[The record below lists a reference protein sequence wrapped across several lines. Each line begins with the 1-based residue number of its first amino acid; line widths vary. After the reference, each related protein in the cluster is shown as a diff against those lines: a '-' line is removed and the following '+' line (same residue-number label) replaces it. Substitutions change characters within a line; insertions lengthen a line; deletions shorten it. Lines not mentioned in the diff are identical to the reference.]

1 MLTNIL
7 IAAAIVIIWI
17 MCSGIS
23 WLGLKGLQEGTVY
36 DRVKYSMM
44 STTFRWTLVIFAPI
58 ILIKKLLQFLL
69 SMWAYILIIAVIV
82 WGCTLLSGCQVNVVT
97 APHATFMVDS
107 VTAESIDQGIYERN
121 AE

>member
-17 MCSGIS
+17 MCSGII

-36 DRVKYSMM
+36 DRIKYEMM
-44 STTFRWTLVIFAPI
+44 STALRWTLVFFAPI

>member
-1 MLTNIL
+1 MISTIL
-7 IAAAIVIIWI
+7 IAAAIVILWA
-17 MCSGIS
+17 MCSGII
-23 WLGLKGLQEGTVY
+23 WLGLKGLQEGTIY
-36 DRVKYSMM
+36 DRIKYDMM
-44 STTFRWTLVIFAPI
+44 TPAFRGMLVFFAPI

>member
-1 MLTNIL
+1 MLINIL
-7 IAAAIVIIWI
+7 IAAAIVIIWLI
-17 MCSGIS
+17 CSGII

-36 DRVKYSMM
+36 ERIQYDMM
-44 STTFRWTLVIFAPI
+44 PKAYRCTLVIFAPLL
-58 ILIKKLLQFLL
+58 ILKKFLQFLFA
-69 SMWAYILIIAVIV
+69 MWHYILIIAVIV
-82 WGCTLLSGCQVNVVT
+82 WGCTLLTGCQVNVVT